1 MNTHENYVS
10 LEVAKLLKEAGFD
23 WECNE
28 FWMRYIDGDGDK
40 LNYTDE
46 FYLKNGNSLNWND
59 NVQSMSYDKPD
70 VVIRFSA
77 PTLSVAQKWL
87 REVKGYEIYVRKS
100 ELYYGD
106 YIFYLN
112 GACYVHQHFLT
123 YEEAQEAG
131 IKKCLTLILEKV

>member
-1 MNTHENYVS
+1 MNTHETYCS
-10 LEVAKLLKEAGFD
+10 LETCKLLKQAGFD
-23 WECNE
+23 WECSH
-28 FWMRYIDGDGDK
+28 WIGDDGS
-40 LNYTDE
+40 LWITDRE
-46 FYLKNGNSLNWND
+46 TNNLSPENKERFLHCPSL
-59 NVQSMSYDKPD
+59 
-70 VVIRFSA
+70 A
-77 PTLSVAQKWL
+77 VAQKWL

-131 IKKCLTLILEKV
+131 IKKCLTLILEKDER